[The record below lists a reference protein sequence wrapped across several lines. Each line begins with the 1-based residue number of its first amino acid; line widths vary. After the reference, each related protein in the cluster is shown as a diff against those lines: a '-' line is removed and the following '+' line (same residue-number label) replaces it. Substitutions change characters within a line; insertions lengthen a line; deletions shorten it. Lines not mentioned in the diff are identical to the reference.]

1 MPRGEKDNATNWLM
15 QHHPAALVRLVGI
28 AQFRSC
34 KAAHARITLPQALPD
49 GLLEVLLPDQKSP
62 LHLLLEIES
71 YPSKE
76 NEEQIVRDMDLAELA
91 LGTLPDTV
99 LIVLR
104 QRGKK
109 QSSQRAQRSPLG
121 WARRRHEWRVVELW
135 NVPAEELLALGEVG
149 LVPLLPLTGSREA
162 PETLLQ
168 QCKERIEQQG
178 RPQERATLTAVT
190 AMLASLRF
198 GHPERW
204 LELLGGE
211 QVISDFPLLQK
222 WFDERDC
229 QTRQADI
236 VAFLK
241 ARFGAVPE
249 ELAARIRS
257 VTDLQK
263 LEAAVTLAGRC
274 SSLDAFHKRFAK
286 G

>member
-1 MPRGEKDNATNWLM
+1 MPRGEKDHATNWLM

-28 AQFRSC
+28 PQLRSC
-34 KAAHARITLPQALPD
+34 KAAHTRITLPQALPD
-49 GLLEVLLPDQKSP
+49 GLLEVLLPQQEAP

-99 LIVLR
+99 LMVLR
-104 QRGKK
+104 QRGRK
-109 QSSQRAQRSPLG
+109 QSSKRTRRSPLG

-135 NVPAEELLALGEVG
+135 NVLAEEVLALGEVG
-149 LVPLLPLTGSREA
+149 LVPLLPLTRSRHA

-168 QCKERIEQQG
+168 QCRERIERQG
-178 RPQERATLTAVT
+178 RPEERSTLTAVT
-190 AMLASLRF
+190 AILTSLRF
-198 GHPERW
+198 GHPEHW
-204 LELLGGE
+204 LELLGGKK
-211 QVISDFPLLQK
+211 VVSDSPLYQK
-222 WFDERDC
+222 WMEEQAC
-229 QTRQADI
+229 ATRQADI

-241 ARFGAVPE
+241 ARFGAVSE
-249 ELAARIRS
+249 DLTARIQS

-263 LEAAVTLAGRC
+263 LEEAVTLAGRC
-274 SSLDAFHKRFAK
+274 TSLDAFRRRFAK

>member
-1 MPRGEKDNATNWLM
+1 MPRGDKDNATNWLM

-49 GLLEVLLPDQKSP
+49 GLLEVLLPEQKSP

-91 LGTLPDTV
+91 LGALPDTV

-109 QSSQRAQRSPLG
+109 QASKCAQRSPLG

-135 NVPAEELLALGEVG
+135 TVPAEELLALGEVG
-149 LVPLLPLTGSREA
+149 LVPLLPLTSTHEA

-168 QCKERIEQQG
+168 QCKERIERQG
-178 RPQERATLTAVT
+178 RPGERSTLTAVT
-190 AMLASLRF
+190 AILTGLRF
-198 GHPERW
+198 GHAEHW
-204 LELLGGE
+204 IDFLGGR
-211 QVISDFPLLQK
+211 K
-222 WFDERDC
+222 ERKRGKEKRTQLESVRRTLD
-229 QTRQADI
+229 RI
-236 VAFLK
+236 V
-241 ARFGAVPE
+241 R
-249 ELAARIRS
+249 R
-257 VTDLQK
+257 
-263 LEAAVTLAGRC
+263 
-274 SSLDAFHKRFAK
+274 
-286 G
+286 